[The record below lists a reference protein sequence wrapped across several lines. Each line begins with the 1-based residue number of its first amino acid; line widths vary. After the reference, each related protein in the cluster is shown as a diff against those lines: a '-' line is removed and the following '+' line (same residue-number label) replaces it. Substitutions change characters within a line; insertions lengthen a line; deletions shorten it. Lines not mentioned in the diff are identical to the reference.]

1 MSTASRR
8 RRASRRLI
16 VAGALIATL
25 VLVVFAV
32 MLCIASPGQPG
43 PNTNAVSQSSA
54 NGV

>member
-25 VLVVFAV
+25 ALVAFAFARG
-32 MLCIASPGQPG
+32 IASPGQPAADA
-43 PNTNAVSQSSA
+43 NAVSQSSA

>member
-25 VLVVFAV
+25 ALMAFAV
-32 MLCIASPGQPG
+32 MLCIASPGLPA
-43 PNTNAVSQSSA
+43 PDASTASQSSA